1 VRLDSVK
8 FDVAATRWSEDVETK
23 VNGGQTVNPYK
34 GGTLWGMDEFRPNE
48 LSIINSL
55 KVGEISEPYESMDSK
70 GKTAYK
76 VIWLKKRTNPH
87 VGNLKDDYNLFKAR
101 AAQSKQNDIVDQW
114 VEEKIKTTY
123 IKISD
128 KYKSCPFKM
137 KGWLKN

>member
-1 VRLDSVK
+1 
-8 FDVAATRWSEDVETK
+8 
-23 VNGGQTVNPYK
+23 
-34 GGTLWGMDEFRPNE
+34 MDEFRPNE
-48 LSIINSL
+48 LSIINGL

-87 VGNLKDDYNLFKAR
+87 VGNLKDDYSLFKVR
-101 AAQSKQNDIVDQW
+101 ASQAKQNVIVNEW

-128 KYKSCPFKM
+128 KYKSCPFKLQ
-137 KGWLKN
+137 GWLKN